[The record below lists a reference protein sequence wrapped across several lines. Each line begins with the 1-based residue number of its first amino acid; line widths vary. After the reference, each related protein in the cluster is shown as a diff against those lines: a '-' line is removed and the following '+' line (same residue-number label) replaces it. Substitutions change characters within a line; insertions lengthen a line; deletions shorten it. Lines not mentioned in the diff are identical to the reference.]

1 MRRISKKSGDQKWL
15 KALGKNIE
23 LLIKEK
29 GYHSVYDFWVQKAG
43 DHIAR
48 ASLNYI
54 VRGSTD
60 PKASTLKLIAR
71 LLKIPMKRLFEI
83 NKKKIIDPHKGD

>member
-23 LLIKEK
+23 LLIKGK
-29 GYHSVYDFWVQKAG
+29 GYQSVYDFWIQKAG
-43 DHIAR
+43 DHLSR

-54 VRGSTD
+54 VSGSVD
-60 PKASTLKLIAR
+60 PKVSTLRQIAKLLNIS
-71 LLKIPMKRLFEI
+71 MKKLFEF
-83 NKKKIIDPHKGD
+83 D